1 MAGDF
6 LYQHMPRQ
14 DIIMDAEYG
23 EVETSGQI
31 AGKTFYDFHLF
42 DGVEGADNA
51 ACRYGE
57 IAVPVDFLAS
67 YSDARGIHIR
77 IPYVAD
83 IRLLQVRIAMKS
95 GSGGVEYVRGAVD
108 GRHWFPVMRE
118 NENGT
123 RETVTPASLYALND
137 EGIYNLLLEE
147 DCLVIYSGEETDFGI
162 GASKVQNE
170 TFLLKAAAGNLY
182 QHPTTGVG
190 LIDFLHSNMEN
201 NGLAAKLQAEFTSD
215 KIIIRN
221 AYIDSVTGELFLE
234 TEEKEDSHG

>member
-1 MAGDF
+1 
-6 LYQHMPRQ
+6 
-14 DIIMDAEYG
+14 MDAEYG

-42 DGVEGADNA
+42 DSVEGAGNA

-67 YSDARGIHIR
+67 YSDARGIHIH

-83 IRLLQVRIAMKS
+83 IRLLKVRIAMKS

-182 QHPTTGVG
+182 Q
-190 LIDFLHSNMEN
+190 LS
-201 NGLAAKLQAEFTSD
+201 
-215 KIIIRN
+215 RR
-221 AYIDSVTGELFLE
+221 
-234 TEEKEDSHG
+234 